1 MEIKIEV
8 DETKFKDVIEKELN
22 AFSKEE
28 LHEIIRECIVDSL
41 KNSPSLKNLFVVE
54 DKSGYYTIEQP
65 SQVMIDAAKSIDLS
79 PAYKEVQE
87 KMINILKTDYHS
99 LLEDIMLGMIKEGFL
114 NDYNFKN
121 RLVCEIEANIRSNL
135 NNQN

>member
-8 DETKFKDVIEKELN
+8 DEIKFKDVIEKELN

-41 KNSPSLKNLFVVE
+41 KNSPSLKKLFVVE
-54 DKSGYYTIEQP
+54 DKSIYYTTEKP

-87 KMINILKTDYHS
+87 KMINILKTDYRS
-99 LLEDIMLGMIKEGFL
+99 ILEDIMLGMIKEGFL
-114 NDYNFKN
+114 NDVNFKN
-121 RLVCEIEANIRSNL
+121 RLAYEIEANIRSHL